1 MFYPVLFLLLLSV
14 VGFYLNK
21 NKSVYLSKNQ
31 KLASLPA
38 YYGYLA
44 FLYIFVPAI
53 IIWLG
58 LLIGKSFIL
67 QNYLIL
73 TLGDSLSVMN
83 SDEINLFMSK
93 VKNLSLGISFG
104 NETDLEKFAAEKII
118 SFDKIFSL
126 LTYLVLTLS
135 SILAFL
141 IARKKVIPNF
151 KLSKIRK
158 PTGRIEL
165 PTSRLR
171 SDCTAT
177 VLSWRCCLSKYKTQF
192 CIAK

>member
-1 MFYPVLFLLLLSV
+1 MFYPVLFLLLLSI

-58 LLIGKSFIL
+58 LLIGKNFIL

-73 TLGDSLSVMN
+73 TLGDSLSIMN

-104 NETDLEKFAAEKII
+104 NETDLEKIDGITDGTAAGNKA
-118 SFDKIFSL
+118 
-126 LTYLVLTLS
+126 VCC
-135 SILAFL
+135 
-141 IARKKVIPNF
+141 ARCQQRHRHNKKYYF
-151 KLSKIRK
+151 
-158 PTGRIEL
+158 
-165 PTSRLR
+165 
-171 SDCTAT
+171 
-177 VLSWRCCLSKYKTQF
+177 
-192 CIAK
+192 

>member
-1 MFYPVLFLLLLSV
+1 MFYPVLFLLLLSI

-21 NKSVYLSKNQ
+21 NKSVHLSKSQ
-31 KLASLPA
+31 KLSSLPS

-44 FLYIFVPAI
+44 FLYIFIPAI

-67 QNYLIL
+67 QNYLTII
-73 TLGDSLSVMN
+73 LGDALSVMN
-83 SDEINLFMSK
+83 SDEINLSLSK

-135 SILAFL
+135 SVLAFF

-151 KLSKIRK
+151 KSQRTCL
-158 PTGRIEL
+158 L
-165 PTSRLR
+165 YTS
-171 SDCTAT
+171 DA
-177 VLSWRCCLSKYKTQF
+177 
-192 CIAK
+192 ADE

>member
-1 MFYPVLFLLLLSV
+1 MFYPVLFLLLLSI

-58 LLIGKSFIL
+58 LLIGKNFIL

-73 TLGDSLSVMN
+73 TLGDSLSIMN

-151 KLSKIRK
+151 KSQRTVEKIVNRF
-158 PTGRIEL
+158 IQICSL
-165 PTSRLR
+165 
-171 SDCTAT
+171 
-177 VLSWRCCLSKYKTQF
+177 
-192 CIAK
+192 IAILITLGIFL